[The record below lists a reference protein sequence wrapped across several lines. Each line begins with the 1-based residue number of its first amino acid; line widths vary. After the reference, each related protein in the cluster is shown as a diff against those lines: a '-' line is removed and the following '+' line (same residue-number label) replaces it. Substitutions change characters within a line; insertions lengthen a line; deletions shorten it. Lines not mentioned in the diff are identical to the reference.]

1 MKLHKRI
8 IDSLI
13 ILTGPA
19 GTTILYVGGEAGNI
33 DAEGVVRILFS
44 ALGLMVVAVLVS
56 VLIHSH
62 ISQFRRVMWVSVIC
76 SEPLYVGLLVGFIL
90 ILPEGRGRAE
100 SIMWL
105 PIMVLFLIPFALPT
119 AWSVSYGI
127 GRIVSDIKRGRM
139 VAARDNSGEDR

>member
-8 IDSLI
+8 IDSLV
-13 ILTGPA
+13 ILAGPA
-19 GTTILYVGGEAGNI
+19 VTTVLYVGGEAGNI
-33 DAEGVVRILFS
+33 DAGGVVRILFS
-44 ALGLMVVAVLVS
+44 ALVLMIVAIPVSALIHSHVSQFRRAMLVS
-56 VLIHSH
+56 VL
-62 ISQFRRVMWVSVIC
+62 C
-76 SEPLYVGLLVGFIL
+76 SETLFVVLLVGFIL
-90 ILPEGRGRAE
+90 FLPEGRGRAE